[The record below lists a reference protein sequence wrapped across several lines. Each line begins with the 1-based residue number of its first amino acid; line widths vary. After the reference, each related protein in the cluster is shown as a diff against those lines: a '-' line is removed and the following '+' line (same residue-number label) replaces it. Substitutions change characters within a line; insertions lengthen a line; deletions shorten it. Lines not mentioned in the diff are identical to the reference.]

1 MPRRSRMYVPGFPY
15 PSGQRLCKALL
26 SRPALPGSARTGEV
40 LIGPRAPHTKKGHH
54 EGGLSRYGGAREDY
68 SPQSGSPFGSAPLQ
82 GAAVSPGACR
92 ARLEPGRCSSA
103 PGHPIPKK
111 ATMKAAFPGMA
122 RPRGLLAAKRLA
134 LRVSAFAR
142 RCCLARRC
150 RARLEPGRCSS
161 ALGAPHTKK
170 GHHEG
175 GLSRYGAPERITRRK
190 AARPSGQRL
199 CKALL
204 SRPALP
210 GSARTGEVLIG
221 PRAPHT
227 KKGHHEGGLS
237 RYGAPERIRTSDTRL
252 RKPFSG
258 RYF

>member
-1 MPRRSRMYVPGFPY
+1 M
-15 PSGQRLCKALL
+15 SGCDNDKSCVLL
-26 SRPALPGSARTGEV
+26 S
-40 LIGPRAPHTKKGHH
+40 
-54 EGGLSRYGGAREDY
+54 GGLSCRVVQGCMSRGFHTLRVSAFARRCCL
-68 SPQSGSPFGSAPLQ
+68 ARR
-82 GAAVSPGACR
+82 CR

-103 PGHPIPKK
+103 LGHPIPKK

-134 LRVSAFAR
+134 LRVCAFAR
-142 RCCLARRC
+142 RCCLARRLPGS
-150 RARLEPGRCSS
+150 ARTGEVLIGPR
-161 ALGAPHTKK
+161 APHTKK

-210 GSARTGEVLIG
+210 GSARTGEVFIG
-221 PRAPHT
+221 PRGTPYQ
-227 KKGHHEGGLS
+227 K
-237 RYGAPERIRTSDTRL
+237 RP
-252 RKPFSG
+252 P
-258 RYF
+258 

>member
-1 MPRRSRMYVPGFPY
+1 MPCRSRMYVPGFPY

-40 LIGPRAPHTKKGHH
+40 LIGPRAP
-54 EGGLSRYGGAREDY
+54 R
-68 SPQSGSPFGSAPLQ
+68 
-82 GAAVSPGACR
+82 
-92 ARLEPGRCSSA
+92 
-103 PGHPIPKK
+103 
-111 ATMKAAFPGMA
+111 
-122 RPRGLLAAKRLA
+122 
-134 LRVSAFAR
+134 
-142 RCCLARRC
+142 
-150 RARLEPGRCSS
+150 
-161 ALGAPHTKK
+161 TKK

-252 RKPFSG
+252 RKPFPDRHFQLIQQVMHAG
-258 RYF
+258 PAQT